1 MHEKNSGRPNPLRIK
16 NKEQDQEPPATGKC
30 SDREEPH
37 MKTNGYH
44 KLKENA
50 SLRKGARG
58 GRTQTPALRL
68 LSATLSLSM
77 LLTGCGPAS
86 ITPVTVPNGVE
97 QIESALQDGGDYGA
111 SERADAIITGFE
123 SLPEGI
129 REQVVP
135 LGTTIEDLNLPDKL
149 EAYVTEKDA
158 ENGGG
163 G

>member
-1 MHEKNSGRPNPLRIK
+1 
-16 NKEQDQEPPATGKC
+16 
-30 SDREEPH
+30 
-37 MKTNGYH
+37 MKTNGYRIFAGE
-44 KLKENA
+44 ENA
-50 SLRKGARG
+50 RLRKGTHR
-58 GRTQTPALRL
+58 GRTRKPALRL

-77 LLTGCGPAS
+77 LFTGCGPAS
-86 ITPVTVPNGVE
+86 ITPVTIPNGVE

-123 SLPEGI
+123 SLPEDI

-135 LGTTIEDLNLPDKL
+135 LGTTIEDLTLPDTL
-149 EAYVTEKDA
+149 GAYVTEKDA